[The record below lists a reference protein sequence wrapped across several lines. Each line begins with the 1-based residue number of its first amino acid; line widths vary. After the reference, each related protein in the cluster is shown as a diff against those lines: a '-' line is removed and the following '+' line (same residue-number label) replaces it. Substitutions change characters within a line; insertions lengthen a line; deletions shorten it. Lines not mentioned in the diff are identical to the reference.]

1 LIGKERRA
9 RSAAGQDQLA
19 WLHGYGVQP
28 GQRVR
33 VRQHQPV
40 TIVQVEQAELALERA
55 IAQAVQIEL
64 IASVAAETPAAPA
77 H

>member
-1 LIGKERRA
+1 MIGKERRA

-28 GQRVR
+28 GQR